1 MQAGIDYCSGEFAAL
16 VGRQGRMSAKA
27 AADTQT
33 AIYHDREATRDGA
46 FDQREL
52 RLFKIDKKIRNEA
65 GLS

>member
-52 RLFKIDKKIRNEA
+52 
-65 GLS
+65 